1 MPAHA
6 VSETLTWSVLW
17 HGLTLPL
24 SRLLLSVSVGLFVG
38 TLIEALHWTRAVAK
52 IAQPLVRLGR
62 LKDVAGASF
71 SLAFFSGAAANTLL
85 AEALDRGDM
94 TRREVI
100 LANLFN
106 SLPTYFLHLPTLFFI
121 AAPFIGPAAVL
132 YVSLTVLAALLR
144 TVGIVILGRL
154 TLPPLPEGCVACLLD
169 DAQTGQPKWDW
180 RTALDKTWRRF
191 RRRLPRMVY
200 YTIPIYVAFFFLKR
214 WGVFDVLEAYMA
226 EHVPFLSWLPPQSMG
241 IIGFQMAAETTAGY
255 AAAGALVQT
264 GGLTLKELV
273 LALLAGN
280 ILSSPVRAVRHQ
292 FPYYAGIFKPGLA
305 MNLIISNQ
313 ALRVASIA
321 LVTLGYAL
329 WG

>member
-1 MPAHA
+1 MVHA
-6 VSETLTWSVLW
+6 PTDALTLAGLW
-17 HGLTLPL
+17 HGLAVPL
-24 SRLLLSVSVGLFVG
+24 SRLLMSVSVGLFLG
-38 TLIEALHWTRAVAK
+38 TLIEALNWTRAVAK

-71 SLAFFSGAAANTLL
+71 SLAFFSGAAANAMLS
-85 AEALDRGDM
+85 EAYEKGEI
-94 TRREVI
+94 TKREVM
-100 LANLFN
+100 LSNLFN

-144 TVGIVILGRL
+144 TLGIVVLGRL
-154 TLPPLPEGCVACLLD
+154 TLPPLPEGCVVCRLD
-169 DAQTGQPKWDW
+169 PDQKKWDW
-180 RTALDKTWRRF
+180 RAALDKTWKRF
-191 RRRLPRMVY
+191 KRRLPRMVF

-214 WGVFDVLEAYMA
+214 WGVFDAMEAWMA
-226 EHVPFLSWLPPQSMG
+226 ENMAFLSWLPPQAMG
-241 IIGFQMAAETTAGY
+241 IIGFHMAAETTAGY

-264 GGLTLKELV
+264 GGLTTKELV
-273 LALLAGN
+273 LALLVGN

-292 FPYYAGIFKPGLA
+292 FPYYAGIFKPALA
-305 MNLIISNQ
+305 LNLIVSNQ
-313 ALRVASIA
+313 ALRAVSIA